1 MFSKVEPLF
10 TIPRADTLA
19 HVRKFQ
25 TLRRLRPP
33 LLMSFFR
40 SSRLVSILALHS
52 SQLHFARQL
61 KFVFQFFYLCIP
73 SYLFPL
79 QQFFFNFQHI
89 QFRCQSFLSQICYF
103 QTISLAFCFNL
114 SSKFNTNQTYSSG
127 FLDFNYGY
135 IFIFI
140 LFFSFIVDDNYLTC
154 CFLFPFFPFAPI
166 QSHQAPFYQVIGFVS
181 FCIILLFCMMFPNFE
196 VLQQTVSCFILQI
209 CEKYY

>member
-1 MFSKVEPLF
+1 MFSKVEPF

-40 SSRLVSILALHS
+40 SSHLVSILALHS

-73 SYLFPL
+73 SYLFPF
-79 QQFFFNFQHI
+79 QQFFFQHI

-103 QTISLAFCFNL
+103 QAISLAFCFNL

-127 FLDFNYGY
+127 FLNLNYGY
-135 IFIFI
+135 IFI
-140 LFFSFIVDDNYLTC
+140 LYFFLVL
-154 CFLFPFFPFAPI
+154 LLM
-166 QSHQAPFYQVIGFVS
+166 
-181 FCIILLFCMMFPNFE
+181 II
-196 VLQQTVSCFILQI
+196 I
-209 CEKYY
+209 